1 MTRAARTTDL
11 SPVPDGGHE
20 SQRGLVMDY
29 NLAGLPFW
37 EHIGFGY
44 LPDDYRTL
52 QAGTDTS

>member
-1 MTRAARTTDL
+1 
-11 SPVPDGGHE
+11 
-20 SQRGLVMDY
+20 MDY